1 MAGKLQSEL
10 KQTKPFGSKG
20 QEAILG
26 LWRTAD
32 QVRRVAARKLEPH
45 GVTLQQY
52 NILRILRGAGK
63 DGIPTLA
70 IGERLIEETPGI
82 TRLLDRMEAKQWV
95 RRERCPRDRRQ
106 VLCYLTPQG
115 RDLLSGLDSSMS
127 RLDQQ
132 TLSMLSEAEID
143 SLIAI
148 LDKIRG

>member
-1 MAGKLQSEL
+1 
-10 KQTKPFGSKG
+10 
-20 QEAILG
+20 
-26 LWRTAD
+26 
-32 QVRRVAARKLEPH
+32 
-45 GVTLQQY
+45 
-52 NILRILRGAGK
+52 
-63 DGIPTLA
+63 
-70 IGERLIEETPGI
+70 
-82 TRLLDRMEAKQWV
+82 MEAKQWV
-95 RRERCPRDRRQ
+95 RRERCPEDRRQ